1 MKPASAMSFAAKKP
15 GRSALVCALT
25 GTAGAASGSQ
35 ALVKVRTTSLGKTLV
50 ASNGKTLY
58 MFARDKTT
66 KSTCNGSCATFWP
79 PLLTTGTA
87 KAGPGVTAS
96 LLGTT
101 HRTDGTVQVT
111 YHGHPLYFFAKDTK
125 AGQTNG
131 EDPAAGRCR
140 WGLWPRLI
148 VDDRVPG
155 TPMCRARPPD
165 GRHRLALP
173 A

>member
-1 MKPASAMSFAAKKP
+1 MRFIR
-15 GRSALVCALT
+15 GLTIVVVVCALT

-35 ALVKVRTTSLGKTLV
+35 ALVKVRTTSLGKILV

-66 KSTCNGSCATFWP
+66 KSTCNGSCASFWP
-79 PLLTTGTA
+79 PLLTTGAA

-131 EDPAAGRCR
+131 EGLAAFGAKWFALSPAGAKIPPPAAAG
-140 WGLWPRLI
+140 G
-148 VDDRVPG
+148 G
-155 TPMCRARPPD
+155 Y
-165 GRHRLALP
+165 GHG
-173 A
+173 